1 MALPQT
7 ALGTICDLLRHP
19 SNNIEYEDTARRYG
33 RGFAELGYRDRS
45 LVLVALRRPA
55 DVIAVTLGA
64 WWAGH
69 HVAYVAEA
77 DHRRRD
83 RIALGIG
90 AVLQVCDAEDIVDE
104 EHILHRDVPAVPPED
119 LALPPSS
126 WPARCLPSD
135 PALASWSGPARATT
149 STYSHADLID
159 AAAGEA
165 GTSSV
170 LVPADA
176 SGERV
181 ARALVLALVAG
192 APLVLAAD
200 RTAGQARR

>member
-7 ALGTICDLLRHP
+7 APGTICDLLGHP
-19 SNNIEYEDTARRYG
+19 SNDIRYEDTARRYG

-69 HVAYVAEA
+69 HVVHVAEA

-83 RIALGIG
+83 RIALRIG

-104 EHILHRDVPAVPPED
+104 EHVLHRDVPAVPPED
-119 LALPPSS
+119 LALQPSS
-126 WPARCLPSD
+126 WRARCLPSD
-135 PALASWSGPARATT
+135 PALASWSGTAGAVT

-159 AAAGEA
+159 AAADEA

-192 APLVLAAD
+192 VPLVLAAD
-200 RTAGQARR
+200 RTTGRTRR